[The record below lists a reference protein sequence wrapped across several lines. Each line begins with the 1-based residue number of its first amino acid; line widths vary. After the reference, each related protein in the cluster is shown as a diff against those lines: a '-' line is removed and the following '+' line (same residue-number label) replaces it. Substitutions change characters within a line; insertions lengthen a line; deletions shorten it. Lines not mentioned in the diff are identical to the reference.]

1 MAKQP
6 QTSAP
11 RAEDGVWPV
20 ASSSFRLTSMRRPCW
35 ATPTEGQDRPGCRGL
50 RFRGHGVMESTAG
63 CEAADP
69 GSIPGAP
76 STHDTKEELQ

>member
-1 MAKQP
+1 MARGIVVV
-6 QTSAP
+6 SI
-11 RAEDGVWPV
+11 DVD
-20 ASSSFRLTSMRRPCW
+20 ASPLLGDTHRRP
-35 ATPTEGQDRPGCRGL
+35 RPSKDAVAFALG
-50 RFRGHGVMESTAG
+50 GHGVMESTAG